1 MGKLKLFG
9 EYIMGNRALIS
20 FKEENQD
27 KKLAPSIY
35 LHWQGGR
42 DSVEAFLEA
51 SQILGIR
58 GNDGTYCIGRMTQV
72 IGNALGGTL
81 SLGVGCYGNFGTEWL
96 DHGVYWIKDWKIIDR
111 ELPSFYDEEEFIEQ
125 REYDHDEF
133 VKEILQ
139 ANESI
144 SFGGAK

>member
-1 MGKLKLFG
+1 
-9 EYIMGNRALIS
+9 MGNRALIS

-58 GNDGTYCIGRMTQV
+58 GNDGTYCIGRINIV
-72 IGNALGGTL
+72 LNRFFRFNRKERAYAL
-81 SLGVGCYGNFGTEWL
+81 SFFCL
-96 DHGVYWIKDWKIIDR
+96 DSARYLRTSAICF
-111 ELPSFYDEEEFIEQ
+111 L
-125 REYDHDEF
+125 
-133 VKEILQ
+133 
-139 ANESI
+139 
-144 SFGGAK
+144 